1 MAFKMSTQKV
11 TGTVNVVEIGTGD
24 KAIKLGGEQVLPF
37 YSFDGETG
45 NAPVVGAEISDI
57 QPEEWI
63 ECYSKIYGDVWA
75 DPAKWAKYVEDNT
88 EADFICLRFNG
99 ASPDGADKSPP
110 AASRNTAQS
119 TEPRSVTIR
128 LPLPERTFPCP
139 RKVLSAHLV

>member
-88 EADFICLRFNG
+88 EADFICLRLNG
-99 ASPDGADKSPP
+99 ASPDGSFIC
-110 AASRNTAQS
+110 R
-119 TEPRSVTIR
+119 ERSECR
-128 LPLPERTFPCP
+128 LLRW
-139 RKVLSAHLV
+139 

>member
-57 QPEEWI
+57 QPAEWI
-63 ECYSKIYGDVWA
+63 DCYSKYMETFGQ
-75 DPAKWAKYVEDNT
+75 T
-88 EADFICLRFNG
+88 LLNG
-99 ASPDGADKSPP
+99 LNMLKITLKQILYA
-110 AASRNTAQS
+110 
-119 TEPRSVTIR
+119 
-128 LPLPERTFPCP
+128 
-139 RKVLSAHLV
+139 